1 MMIKIIGGMVAG
13 IILSCTFLVTA
24 KIVLPVNA
32 VDDSNSDNST
42 AGLAE
47 LLPNFEEIYT
57 QALTMPFKK
66 AESKI
71 YDPEI
76 AEYYHELI
84 RSTGLGGTE
93 AE

>member
-1 MMIKIIGGMVAG
+1 MVAG
-13 IILSCTFLVTA
+13 IILSCTFLFTA
-24 KIVLPVNA
+24 KIVLPVSA
-32 VDDSNSDNST
+32 VDDSNSNNST
-42 AGLAE
+42 GGLAD

-84 RSTGLGGTE
+84 QSTGLGGIE

>member
-1 MMIKIIGGMVAG
+1 MIKIICGMVAG
-13 IILSCTFLVTA
+13 FLLSCSLFYVA
-24 KIVLPVNA
+24 KAVLPA
-32 VDDSNSDNST
+32 SADSSDNST
-42 AGLAE
+42 GGLAGL
-47 LLPNFEEIYT
+47 LPDFEEIYN

-84 RSTGLGGTE
+84 QSTGLGGTE
-93 AE
+93 ADK